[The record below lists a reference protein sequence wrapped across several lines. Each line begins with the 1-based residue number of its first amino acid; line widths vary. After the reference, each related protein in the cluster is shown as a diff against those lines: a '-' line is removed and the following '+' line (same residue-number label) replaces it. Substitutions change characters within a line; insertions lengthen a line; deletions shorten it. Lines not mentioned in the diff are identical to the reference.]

1 MKVFPEKNLNFELV
15 GEERESLNRLKR
27 RTEKSE
33 YFTSQPTDKSFR
45 GKVNGND
52 FKVISSTIGKGA
64 FCVMSGGIEHGK
76 GIVKVEMNKAF
87 QILFTIAAFV
97 PSIIYTIQAIAG
109 KIEFNFSILFILIL
123 QIIFV
128 RFVIVELFFWW
139 LSKESLNRLRDMLD
153 LEWVKN

>member
-1 MKVFPEKNLNFELV
+1 MNIFPEKNLNFELV
-15 GEERESLNRLKR
+15 GEETESLNRLKR

-45 GKVNGND
+45 GKIIGNN

-87 QILFTIAAFV
+87 RILFTIAAFV
-97 PSIIYTIQAIAG
+97 PSIIYTILAIFG
-109 KIEFNFSILFILIL
+109 KIEFEISILFILVL

-128 RFVIVELFFWW
+128 RFVIIELVFWR
-139 LSKESLNRLRDMLD
+139 LSKESLNRLRDVLD
-153 LEWVKN
+153 LNWILK